1 MKPEVLIVEDNEKNR
16 KLCRDLLQLHG
27 YRTLEASTSAQGVEL
42 ARSQQPGLI
51 LMDIQLPDADGIAT
65 LQQLRAGPDA
75 FRGPVVA
82 LTAFAMKD
90 DERRF
95 LSAGFDGYIS
105 KPINVLEFPDQV
117 QRFAEQHR

>member
-1 MKPEVLIVEDNEKNR
+1 VKPAVLIVEDNDKNR
-16 KLCRDLLQLHG
+16 KLCRDVLQLNG
-27 YRTLEASTSAQGVEL
+27 FQTFEASTSAQGIEL

-65 LQQLRAGPDA
+65 LQQLRTGPNA
-75 FRGPVVA
+75 FKGAIVA

-105 KPINVLEFPDQV
+105 KPINVLEFPGQV
-117 QRFAEQHR
+117 QRFAEQQQ